1 LVEQY
6 FDDGGCLAQ
15 DPYNSDVIYAGGGY
29 YNSATRQYSMAI
41 LKTTNGGI
49 SWPIRRDVAVGD
61 YGTSCRAI
69 AAAPSDSAIV
79 YAGGQ
84 VGRYPKMFRSSDG
97 GNTWNDVTDNL
108 ATMHSQGDTVS
119 AVWISPYNHEV
130 LLVGT
135 PEGVFQRTVVGR
147 GQSST
152 WLPTTIE
159 HPVVAFA
166 YDQAEETV
174 YAATVQG
181 VYSTN
186 DAGTTWQQVNDG
198 LGCLEILC
206 IDFEPENRLLYVGT
220 DGGSVWRLAL
230 GPSSSSGQ
238 EYFVVVDDFEDYT
251 DFEPD
256 RIFDTWMDGWD
267 IPANGSTAGYSDP
280 DFSQGGHFAETT
292 IVHTGLQSM
301 PYFYDNSSGYSEAAL
316 PLSYPYDWTMQ
327 GVGLLSLW
335 FHGDPSNASVP
346 MYVAIA
352 NSRRTP
358 GVVYH
363 DNPDVTKIADWTQW
377 SIDLEAFADQNVDLT
392 NLDKFYIGFGDKNSP
407 QAGGLGLVL
416 FDDIR
421 LYRPAE
427 Q

>member
-1 LVEQY
+1 M
-6 FDDGGCLAQ
+6 
-15 DPYNSDVIYAGGGY
+15 S
-29 YNSATRQYSMAI
+29 I

-49 SWPIRRDVAVGD
+49 SWPIRRAVGQGG
-61 YGTSCRAI
+61 YGTFCRSI
-69 AAAPSDSAIV
+69 AVAPGDSAIV

-84 VGRYPKMFRSSDG
+84 IEQYPKVFRSNDA
-97 GNTWNDVTDNL
+97 GNTWSDITDNL
-108 ATMHSQGDTVS
+108 VTMHSQGDIVN
-119 AVWISPYNHEV
+119 AIWVSPYNQET

-135 PEGVFQRTVVGR
+135 PKGVFQRTVVGR

-152 WLPTTIE
+152 WIPTTIE
-159 HPVVAFA
+159 LPTVAFA
-166 YDQAEETV
+166 YDQAEGTV

-186 DAGTTWQQVNDG
+186 DAGSTWQEVNDG
-198 LGCLEILC
+198 LGCLETLC
-206 IDFEPENRLLYVGT
+206 IDIDSENRLLFVGT

-238 EYFVVVDDFEDYT
+238 DYT
-251 DFEPD
+251 DFEPG
-256 RIFDTWMDGWD
+256 RIFDIWMDGWD
-267 IPANGSTAGYSDP
+267 IPANGATVGYSDP
-280 DFSQGGHFAETT
+280 DFSQGGHFVETT

-301 PYFYDNSSGYSEAAL
+301 PYSYDNSSGYSEASM

-358 GVVYH
+358 AVVYH
-363 DNPDVTKIADWTQW
+363 DNPDIAKIDTWTQW
-377 SIDLEAFADQNVDLT
+377 SIDLEAFAEQGVDLT
-392 NLDKFYIGFGDKNSP
+392 NLDKLYIGFGDKHNP
-407 QAGGLGLVL
+407 QAGGLGLVF
-416 FDDIR
+416 FDDVR
-421 LYRPAE
+421 LYRPPNP
-427 Q
+427 

>member
-1 LVEQY
+1 MSV
-6 FDDGGCLAQ
+6 
-15 DPYNSDVIYAGGGY
+15 
-29 YNSATRQYSMAI
+29 
-41 LKTTNGGI
+41 LKSTNGGI
-49 SWPIRRDVAVGD
+49 SWPTRRTIGQGG
-61 YGTSCRAI
+61 YGTSCQSI
-69 AAAPSDSAIV
+69 AVAPSDSAII

-84 VGRYPKMFRSSDG
+84 IERYPKVFRSNDA
-97 GNTWNDVTDNL
+97 GNTWSDITDNL
-108 ATMHSQGDTVS
+108 VPMHRQGD
-119 AVWISPYNHEV
+119 AVNAIWVSPYNQEM

-152 WLPTTIE
+152 WVPTTIE
-159 HPVVAFA
+159 IPTVAFA
-166 YDQAEETV
+166 YDQAEGTV

-230 GPSSSSGQ
+230 GPSSSPGQ
-238 EYFVVVDDFEDYT
+238 EFFVVVDDFEDYT

-256 RIFDTWMDGWD
+256 RIFDIWMDGWD
-267 IPANGSTAGYSDP
+267 IPGNGATVGYPDP
-280 DFSQGGHFAETT
+280 DFLQGGHFVETAV
-292 IVHTGLQSM
+292 VHTGLQSM
-301 PYFYDNSSGYSEAAL
+301 PCFYDNSSGYSEVSM
-316 PLSYPYDWTMQ
+316 PLNYPYDWTMQ

-352 NSRRTP
+352 NSRHTP
-358 GVVYH
+358 AAVYY
-363 DNPDVTKIADWTQW
+363 DNPDVAKITTWTQW
-377 SIDLEAFADQNVDLT
+377 SIDLAAFADQDVDLT
-392 NLDKFYIGFGDKNSP
+392 NIDKLYIGFGDKYNP
-407 QAGGLGLVL
+407 QAGGLGLVF

-427 Q
+427 P